1 MLKLS
6 NYYFLIYFK
15 IYYWNKRVFNK
26 KFSFQTCRIWKAVPC
41 LLISIYGYHSLY
53 NIYTLQLMKDFL
65 CPNTRPIFVEVF
77 YVLER
82 MFKLSFLSTL
92 NISKSNCLKIINC
105 INNSQTAFPNSVKI
119 SNPNINLSIIDL
131 APSIY
136 MCFTEVVL
144 TICYLI
150 SRVYCYIH

>member
-1 MLKLS
+1 M
-6 NYYFLIYFK
+6 
-15 IYYWNKRVFNK
+15 
-26 KFSFQTCRIWKAVPC
+26 
-41 LLISIYGYHSLY
+41 
-53 NIYTLQLMKDFL
+53 

-105 INNSQTAFPNSVKI
+105 TNNAQTAFLNSVKI
-119 SNPNINLSIIDL
+119 SNHNINLSGIDL

-144 TICYLI
+144 IDHIFLLEFSFPLT
-150 SRVYCYIH
+150 SRENSLFMSLLLHFFFAPQCFLCSNTLETSFSHQFAFDTYTLLS